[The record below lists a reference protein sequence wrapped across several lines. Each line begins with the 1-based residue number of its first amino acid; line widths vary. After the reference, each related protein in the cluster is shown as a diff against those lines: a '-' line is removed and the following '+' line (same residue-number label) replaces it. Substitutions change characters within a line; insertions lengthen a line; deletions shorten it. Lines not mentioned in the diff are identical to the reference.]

1 MKSAL
6 SLLLAVALVS
16 PVLAQQAKAPAPP
29 DLKKGEATATAV
41 CIACHAADGS
51 RGSPANPIIAG
62 QHPAYLAK
70 QLVEFK
76 GGKRAS
82 PIMQGIASSLSE
94 DDMRNVAAFYA
105 SKEAKPGFAKN
116 KETVELG
123 ASIWRG
129 GISGKSVP
137 ACAGCHSP
145 NGAGIP
151 VQYPAMSGQHAEY
164 TSAQLN
170 AFRSGTRKNSA
181 QMTAIAAKLSDAE
194 IQAVSDFVAG
204 LR

>member
-1 MKSAL
+1 MKSVL
-6 SLLLAVALVS
+6 SLLLAAVLVS

-29 DLKKGEATATAV
+29 DLKKGEAIATSV
-41 CIACHAADGS
+41 CIACHAVDGS

-62 QHPAYLAK
+62 QHPEYLVK

-76 GGKRAS
+76 SGLRPS
-82 PIMQGIASSLSE
+82 PIMQGIAASLSE
-94 DDMRNVAAFYA
+94 DDMRNVSAFYA
-105 SKEAKPGFAKN
+105 GRDAKPGFARN

-129 GISGKSVP
+129 GIAGKSVP

-145 NGAGIP
+145 TGAGIP
-151 VQYPAMSGQHAEY
+151 AQYPGMSGQHAEY
-164 TSAQLN
+164 TAAQLI
-170 AFRSGTRKNSA
+170 AFRAGTRKNSA
-181 QMTAIAAKLSDAE
+181 QMMAIAARLSDAE
-194 IQAVSDFVAG
+194 IQAVSDFASG